1 MPNLSDIRQG
11 IIGLDDYYRWTLS
24 KAKTRKQQKEWAV
37 LDAAAIRW
45 MLAYIFTLVRTQ
57 GGNPTARYETL
68 TELKSMVRSQS
79 ALRRAQRSDEE
90 LEVSQI
96 WQVPRWP
103 QLFKSRSFGF
113 RLRRAQGFRGRMCD
127 LLNQDVAS
135 LRRLANAFPALQL
148 PDSCGAISAPPPQP
162 RMLTAHVSIASS
174 PGKEAAASGGTLEM
188 VDPVP
193 AAASHEVVAAIL
205 PIGRD
210 KRRATRACR
219 PCERQPPEFLAET
232 VAAARERLDAPRA
245 PQDVHLLA
253 SSIIVEHPPLSKA
266 IFGRT
271 SSWV

>member
-96 WQVPRWP
+96 WQPRWP

-127 LLNQDVAS
+127 LLSQGVAS
-135 LRRLANAFPALQL
+135 LRRLANA
-148 PDSCGAISAPPPQP
+148 S
-162 RMLTAHVSIASS
+162 
-174 PGKEAAASGGTLEM
+174 
-188 VDPVP
+188 
-193 AAASHEVVAAIL
+193 
-205 PIGRD
+205 
-210 KRRATRACR
+210 R
-219 PCERQPPEFLAET
+219 PCSCRTLAE
-232 VAAARERLDAPRA
+232 PS
-245 PQDVHLLA
+245 VH
-253 SSIIVEHPPLSKA
+253 HPHSPA
-266 IFGRT
+266 C
-271 SSWV
+271 